1 MSPSAIKEQIQVAF
15 GHYQAGRFPEAEAGY
30 RQLLNQV
37 PNDPEIHIH
46 LGNLVRDQGQLDE
59 AIAFYRRASRLQPE
73 YGTAESN
80 LLYTLYFHPDFDA
93 RAIYEE
99 HRRWDREYAQPL
111 ASAIQPHPNERSC
124 DRPLRIGYVS
134 SHFRNHCQSFF
145 TVPLLRSHDPTRF
158 QVYCYADVPQP
169 DSITERLQSYAS
181 AWRNTVEV
189 SDEELAR
196 MIRADQ
202 IDILVDLT
210 MHMGGCRPLLFAR
223 KPAPIQVAWLAYPGT
238 TGLSTMD
245 YRITDP
251 YLDPLESPPHPT
263 LSLIGWGEGR
273 ERGLDDA
280 HYSEKS
286 IRLAESFWCYDPLTC
301 EPEVNTLPAC
311 ARGHVTFCCLNNF
324 CKLNRQVLALWA
336 RVLQEAEGSRLAIL
350 AAPGQ
355 HREQTRQFFREKGIA
370 GERLAFVVRRLR
382 LDYLKLH
389 HRLDIALDPF
399 PANGHTT
406 TLDAL
411 WMGVPVVT
419 LAGRTAISR
428 GAKSILYN
436 LGLPEL
442 VAHTPEEY
450 VDIAIDLAKNLP
462 RLQLL
467 RYQLRERMEQ
477 STLMDAPR
485 FARNM
490 ECAYRSIW
498 RRWCGS

>member
-1 MSPSAIKEQIQVAF
+1 M
-15 GHYQAGRFPEAEAGY
+15 
-30 RQLLNQV
+30 
-37 PNDPEIHIH
+37 
-46 LGNLVRDQGQLDE
+46 
-59 AIAFYRRASRLQPE
+59 
-73 YGTAESN
+73 
-80 LLYTLYFHPDFDA
+80 
-93 RAIYEE
+93 
-99 HRRWDREYAQPL
+99 
-111 ASAIQPHPNERSC
+111 
-124 DRPLRIGYVS
+124 
-134 SHFRNHCQSFF
+134 
-145 TVPLLRSHDPTRF
+145 PLLRSHDQTSF
-158 QVYCYADVPQP
+158 QVFCYANVPQP
-169 DSITERLQSYAS
+169 DSITELLRSYAH
-181 AWRNTVEV
+181 AWRNTVEMSDAEV
-189 SDEELAR
+189 SR

-210 MHMGGCRPLLFAR
+210 MHMGGCRPFLFAR
-223 KPAPIQVAWLAYPGT
+223 KPAPLQVAWLAYPGT

-245 YRITDP
+245 YRITDVH
-251 YLDPLESPPHPT
+251 LDPP
-263 LSLIGWGEGR
+263 
-273 ERGLDDA
+273 GLDDA
-280 HYSEKS
+280 HYSEQS
-286 IRLAESFWCYDPLTC
+286 IRLADSFWCYDPLTG
-301 EPEVNTLPAC
+301 EPEVNPLPARAC
-311 ARGHVTFCCLNNF
+311 GHVTFCCLNSF
-324 CKLNRQVLALWA
+324 CKMNRQVLALWA
-336 RVLQEAEGSRLAIL
+336 RVLQEVEGSRLAIL

-355 HREQTRQFFREKGIA
+355 HREQTRQFLREKGIA
-370 GERLAFVVRRLR
+370 GDRLAFVVRRPR

-450 VDIAIDLAKNLP
+450 VGIATDLSKDLP

-467 RYQLRERMEQ
+467 RHHLRERMQQ
-477 STLMDAPR
+477 SVLMDAPR

-490 ECAYRSIW
+490 ECAYRTMW

>member
-1 MSPSAIKEQIQVAF
+1 
-15 GHYQAGRFPEAEAGY
+15 
-30 RQLLNQV
+30 
-37 PNDPEIHIH
+37 
-46 LGNLVRDQGQLDE
+46 
-59 AIAFYRRASRLQPE
+59 
-73 YGTAESN
+73 

-111 ASAIQPHPNERSC
+111 ASAIQPHLNERSC

-145 TVPLLRSHDPTRF
+145 TVPLLRAHDQTRF
-158 QVYCYADVPQP
+158 QVYCYANVPQP
-169 DSITERLQSYAS
+169 DTITERLQSYAH
-181 AWRNTVEV
+181 AWRSTLEM

-223 KPAPIQVAWLAYPGT
+223 KPAPLQVAWLAYPGT

-245 YRITDP
+245 YRITDR
-251 YLDPLESPPHPT
+251 YLDPLDSEKGDCPLEDRGTVPFF
-263 LSLIGWGEGR
+263 GVANGAGEGR
-273 ERGLDDA
+273 VRGQDDA
-280 HYSEKS
+280 FYSEES
-286 IRLAESFWCYDPLTC
+286 IRLADSFWCYDPLTAC
-301 EPEVNTLPAC
+301 EKGDCPLEEGGLSPFSHGEPEVNTLPAC
-311 ARGHVTFCCLNNF
+311 ARGHVTFCCLNSF
-324 CKLNRQVLALWA
+324 CKINRQVLALWA
-336 RVLQEAEGSRLAIL
+336 RVLQDVEGSRLAIL

-370 GERLAFVVRRLR
+370 GERLAFVVRRPR

-436 LGLPEL
+436 LGLTEL

-450 VDIAIDLAKNLP
+450 VGIATDLAKDLP
-462 RLQLL
+462 RLQFL
-467 RYQLRERMEQ
+467 RHQSRERMQQ
-477 STLMDAPR
+477 SALMDAPR

-490 ECAYRSIW
+490 ESAYRTMW
-498 RRWCGS
+498 RRWCRS

>member
-1 MSPSAIKEQIQVAF
+1 MSPPAIKQQIQVAL
-15 GHYQAGRFPEAEAGY
+15 GHYQAGRYLEADAIY
-30 RQLLNQV
+30 RQLLNQA
-37 PNDPEIHIH
+37 PNDPEIHTH

-59 AIAFYRRASRLQPE
+59 AIAFYRRASRLQSE
-73 YGTAESN
+73 YAAAESN

-93 RAIYEE
+93 RAIFEE
-99 HRRWDREYAQPL
+99 HRRWDRDHARPL
-111 ASAIQPHPNERSC
+111 ASAIQPHTNERSC

-145 TVPLLRSHDPTRF
+145 TVPLLRCHDQTRLNVF
-158 QVYCYADVPQP
+158 CYANVPQP
-169 DSITERLQSYAS
+169 DSITERLQSYAR
-181 AWRNTVEV
+181 AWRNTVET
-189 SDEELAR
+189 SDEEVAR
-196 MIRADQ
+196 IIRADQ

-251 YLDPLESPPHPT
+251 YLDPP
-263 LSLIGWGEGR
+263 
-273 ERGLDDA
+273 GLDDA
-280 HYSEKS
+280 HYSEES
-286 IRLAESFWCYDPLTC
+286 IRLADSFWCYDPLTG
-301 EPEVNTLPAC
+301 EPEVNTLPAR

-324 CKLNRQVLALWA
+324 CKISRQVLALWA
-336 RVLQEAEGSRLAIL
+336 RVLQEVEGSRLAIL
-350 AAPGQ
+350 AAPGP

-370 GERLAFVVRRLR
+370 GERLAFVVRRPR
-382 LDYLKLH
+382 LEYLKLH
-389 HRLDIALDPF
+389 HRLDVALDPF
-399 PANGHTT
+399 PYTGHTT

-419 LAGRTAISR
+419 LAGRTAVSR

-436 LGLPEL
+436 LGLSEL
-442 VAHTPEEY
+442 VAYTPEEY
-450 VDIAIDLAKNLP
+450 VSIATDLAKDLEQ
-462 RLQLL
+462 LQLL
-467 RYQLRERMEQ
+467 RHQLRERMQQ
-477 STLMDAPR
+477 SALVDAPR

-490 ECAYRSIW
+490 ECAYRTMW